1 MEMTSWTF
9 DQLITG
15 TFLLQI
21 VSRNLKTTSKNLL
34 PGKHSTENFFGTFQN
49 TIETFLEQV

>member
-49 TIETFLEQV
+49 TIETFLDQV